1 MTWTLALAVSPTG
14 NGTAKL
20 GASGTPE
27 ITGYFP
33 EIDRAVRFSSEGEDS
48 RVPARTC
55 LIIEEGLEPHALKWY
70 LGELVIAGIP
80 AQTVQ
85 VRSEVEVLSTAH
97 GEPVEVIP
105 QGTPKKKGFLS
116 VEEPVRDEVTIIVPG
131 REPEVRPREDVALLA
146 LENPVAQSLV
156 DIPADAPAPAPEKNT
171 SVNNYIIIVAVALA
185 VVLGV
190 VFLI

>member
-14 NGTAKL
+14 SGTAKL

-33 EIDRAVRFSSEGEDS
+33 EIDRAVRFSAEGEDS
-48 RVPARTC
+48 RVPAQTC
-55 LIIEEGLEPHALKWY
+55 LIVEEGLEPHALKWY

-85 VRSEVEVLSTAH
+85 VRSELEVLTAAY
-97 GEPVEVIP
+97 GEPVEMIP
-105 QGTPKKKGFLS
+105 QEKPKKGFLS
-116 VEEPVRDEVTIIVPG
+116 VEEPVRDELTIVVPG
-131 REPEVRPREDVALLA
+131 REQEVRPREDVALLA
-146 LENPVAQSLV
+146 LENPVTHSLV

-171 SVNNYIIIVAVALA
+171 SVNNYIIIVVVALA

>member
-48 RVPARTC
+48 RVPAHTC
-55 LIIEEGLEPHALKWY
+55 LIIEDGMEPHALKWY

-80 AQTVQ
+80 AHTVQ
-85 VRSEVEVLSTAH
+85 VRNELEVLTAAY
-97 GEPVEVIP
+97 GGPVELVP
-105 QGTPKKKGFLS
+105 LETPKKKGFLS
-116 VEEPVRDEVTIIVPG
+116 VEEPVRDELTIVVPG
-131 REPEVRPREDVALLA
+131 REPEVRPREEVAKLA
-146 LENPVAQSLV
+146 LEHPVAHSLV
-156 DIPADAPAPAPEKNT
+156 EIPADAAPPAPEKNT

>member
-48 RVPARTC
+48 RIPDRTC
-55 LIIEEGLEPHALKWY
+55 LIIEEGMEPHTLKWY

-85 VRSEVEVLSTAH
+85 VRSEAEVLTTAY
-97 GEPVEVIP
+97 GQPVEIIP
-105 QGTPKKKGFLS
+105 QEPPKKGFLS
-116 VEEPVRDEVTIIVPG
+116 VEEPVRDEVTIIAPDQ
-131 REPEVRPREDVALLA
+131 EPEIRPRQDIALLA
-146 LENPVAQSLV
+146 LENPVADSLV

-171 SVNNYIIIVAVALA
+171 SVNNYIIIVALALA

>member
-20 GASGTPE
+20 GASGSPE

-33 EIDRAVRFSSEGEDS
+33 EIDRAVRFSAEGETS
-48 RVPARTC
+48 RVPAQTC

-85 VRSEVEVLSTAH
+85 VRSEAEVLAAAY
-97 GEPVEVIP
+97 GQPVELIP
-105 QGTPKKKGFLS
+105 QEKPKKGFLS
-116 VEEPVRDEVTIIVPG
+116 VDEPVRDEVTIIVPG
-131 REPEVRPREDVALLA
+131 REPEIRPREDVALLA
-146 LENPVAQSLV
+146 LENPVEHSLV